1 MPSNRSRNTH
11 VPGTH
16 GCHSRLLVLLVLFA
30 AACTGHF
37 IPGDGRSVDPVK
49 GPGFVIVTA
58 GPQDT
63 LASLAAK
70 YLEDE
75 RKGWWIATYNGVDT
89 VTAGQRLVIPLE
101 PVVYGGLTTTG
112 YQTVPILLYDQLA
125 ETPKTPRITSPSTFE
140 RQLRY
145 LSENGYTTITLD
157 QLYAFLELED
167 QIPAKAVVITF
178 DSVGTW
184 VYELAFP
191 LLKAHGM
198 TAAVFI
204 ATEKIDQPGNLTW
217 SQLAEMA
224 AAGFDIGSL
233 GRSGDDPAV
242 LKPGENGDTYIKR
255 LESEIVTAGQAIAK
269 HTSCA
274 GYYFAYPGGDTNDL
288 VTALLKKHGIRM
300 AFTRKRGTN
309 AFFVD
314 NFKLR
319 RSLIYGDYDL
329 GQFQQNVAA
338 FQPAELR

>member
-1 MPSNRSRNTH
+1 MPSNRFRNTK
-11 VPGTH
+11 VPGTCGH
-16 GCHSRLLVLLVLFA
+16 HNRLLVLLVLFA

-37 IPGDGRSVDPVK
+37 IPADGRSGDPVK

-58 GPQDT
+58 GPQDS
-63 LASLAAK
+63 LASLAGK

-75 RKGWWIATYNGVDT
+75 HKGWRIATYNGVDT
-89 VTAGQRLVIPLE
+89 VTAGQHVVIPLE
-101 PVVYGGLTTTG
+101 PVVYGGLTTSG

-125 ETPKTPRITSPSTFE
+125 ETPETPRITTKSTFE

-145 LSENGYTTITLD
+145 LSDNGYTTITLD

-167 QIPAKAVVITF
+167 QIPAKAVVISF
-178 DSVGTW
+178 DSAGTW
-184 VYELAFP
+184 VYESAFP
-191 LLKAHGM
+191 LLKARGM
-198 TAAVFI
+198 TAAVFV
-204 ATEKIDQPGNLTW
+204 ATEKINKTGNMTW
-217 SQLAEMA
+217 AQLAEMA

-233 GRSGDDPAV
+233 GHSGDALAM

-269 HTSCA
+269 HTRSA
-274 GYYFAYPGGDTNDL
+274 GHYFAYPGGDTNDL

-314 NFKLR
+314 NLKLR
-319 RSLIYGDYDL
+319 RSVIYGDYDL
-329 GQFQQNVAA
+329 AQFQQNVAV